1 MINFEFIEKIGPEN
15 DEICNIYAIYGC
27 DSEGNPHFLVVGGMD
42 DGAQAPVIDMSASD
56 HKARIYNEEDSAL
69 EIAVDFGL
77 VSDIKF
83 FYEAESFDLTLN
95 F

>member
-1 MINFEFIEKIGPEN
+1 MINFELIEKIGPDD

-27 DSEGNPHFLVVGGMD
+27 DIKGDPHFLVVGGAV
-42 DGAQAPVIDMSASD
+42 GGQAPVIDISAPD
-56 HKARIYNEEDSAL
+56 HKACVYNEEDSAID
-69 EIAVDFGL
+69 IANDFGL

-83 FYEAESFDLTLN
+83 FYEADSFDLTLD

>member
-1 MINFEFIEKIGPEN
+1 MINFELIEKIGPED

-27 DSEGNPHFLVVGGMD
+27 DSNNKPHFLVVGGAD
-42 DGAQAPVIDMSASD
+42 NGQAPVIDVSASD
-56 HKARIYNEEDSAL
+56 HNARVYDEEDSAID
-69 EIAVDFGL
+69 IANDFGL

-83 FYEAESFDLTLN
+83 FYEAESFDLTLD

>member
-1 MINFEFIEKIGPEN
+1 MINFDFVGKIGPEDN
-15 DEICNIYAIYGC
+15 EIYNIYAIYGC

-42 DGAQAPVIDMSASD
+42 DDAQAPVIDISASD

-69 EIAVDFGL
+69 EIADDFGL

-83 FYEAESFDLTLN
+83 FYEAEDFDLTLN

>member
-1 MINFEFIEKIGPEN
+1 MINFELIEKIGPDD

-27 DSEGNPHFLVVGGMD
+27 DRESKPHFLVVGGA
-42 DGAQAPVIDMSASD
+42 DGGQAPVIDMSIAS
-56 HKARIYNEEDSAL
+56 HQARIYDEKDSAIDIT
-69 EIAVDFGL
+69 EDFGL

-83 FYEAESFDLTLN
+83 FYEADSFELTLD

>member
-1 MINFEFIEKIGPEN
+1 MINFELIEKIGPED

-27 DSEGNPHFLVVGGMD
+27 DREGKPHFLVVGGA
-42 DGAQAPVIDMSASD
+42 DGGQAPVIDMSIAS
-56 HKARIYNEEDSAL
+56 HQARIYDEDDSAID
-69 EIAVDFGL
+69 IANDFGL

-83 FYEAESFDLTLN
+83 FYEAGSFDLTLD

>member
-1 MINFEFIEKIGPEN
+1 MIDFGFIENAKPKDNEIG
-15 DEICNIYAIYGC
+15 DIYAIYGR
-27 DSEGNPHFLVVGGMD
+27 DSKGNPHFLVVGGMD
-42 DGAQAPVIDMSASD
+42 DGQAPVIDISD
-56 HKARIYNEEDSAL
+56 SSHDAQIFDEGDSAI
-69 EIAVDFGL
+69 EIADDFGL

>member
-1 MINFEFIEKIGPEN
+1 MINFELIEKIGPED

-27 DSEGNPHFLVVGGMD
+27 DIKGGPHFLVVGGA
-42 DGAQAPVIDMSASD
+42 DGGQELVIDMSASD
-56 HKARIYNEEDSAL
+56 HKGCIYNEEDSAL
-69 EIAVDFGL
+69 DIADEFGL

-83 FYEAESFDLTLN
+83 FYGEDSFKLTLD

>member
-1 MINFEFIEKIGPEN
+1 MINFELIEKIGPED

-27 DSEGNPHFLVVGGMD
+27 DSKDNPHFLVVGGAD
-42 DGAQAPVIDMSASD
+42 KGQAPVIDISITS
-56 HKARIYNEEDSAL
+56 HQARIYDEKDSAL
-69 EIAVDFGL
+69 DIADDFGL

-83 FYEAESFDLTLN
+83 FYEAESFDLTLD

>member
-1 MINFEFIEKIGPEN
+1 MINFELIEKIGPED

-27 DSEGNPHFLVVGGMD
+27 DSNNKPHFLVVGGA
-42 DGAQAPVIDMSASD
+42 DGGQAPVIDMSITS
-56 HKARIYNEEDSAL
+56 HQARIYDERDSAL
-69 EIAVDFGL
+69 DIADEFGL

-83 FYEAESFDLTLN
+83 FYEADSFELTLD

>member
-1 MINFEFIEKIGPEN
+1 MVNFELIEKIGPKD

-27 DSEGNPHFLVVGGMD
+27 DSKGDPHFLVAGGAD
-42 DGAQAPVIDMSASD
+42 EGQAPVIDMSTSD
-56 HKARIYNEEDSAL
+56 HTARIYDEKDSAL
-69 EIAVDFGL
+69 DIAEDFGL

-83 FYEAESFDLTLN
+83 FYEADSFELTLD